1 MNDKSEQIFF
11 VLLRVF
17 VGIAIVGLMVLF
29 ITNLGK
35 KPTDVAFSLIAFVIS
50 VAALVMTTLQSV
62 SILRQVRVTKKA
74 ARLVQ
79 ESSDMIELLVK
90 EDKTMELALR
100 EDLALDKEIIIALEE
115 HGVGDNEEE
124 RKAVA
129 KTIKHRLRR
138 KN

>member
-1 MNDKSEQIFF
+1 MNDKSEQIFY
-11 VLLRVF
+11 VLLRIF

-29 ITNLGK
+29 ITNLDK
-35 KPTDVAFSLIAFVIS
+35 RPTDIAFSLIAFIIS

-62 SILRQVRVTKKA
+62 SILRQVKVTKKA

-79 ESSDMIELLVK
+79 ESSEMIELLIK
-90 EDKTMELALR
+90 EDKTMERALR

-115 HGVGDNEEE
+115 HGVGDNEDE

-129 KTIKHRLRR
+129 KTIKRRLRN
-138 KN
+138 KS

>member
-29 ITNLGK
+29 LTNLGK
-35 KPTDVAFSLIAFVIS
+35 RPSDIAFSLIAFFIS

-62 SILRQVRVTKKA
+62 SILRQVKVTKRA
-74 ARLVQ
+74 AKLVQ
-79 ESSDMIELLVK
+79 ESSDMIELLVR
-90 EDKTMELALR
+90 EDKTMERALR
-100 EDLALDKEIIIALEE
+100 EDLALDKKIIVALEE
-115 HGVGDNEEE
+115 HGIGDNEEE

-129 KTIKHRLRR
+129 KTIKKRLRN
-138 KN
+138 K

>member
-1 MNDKSEQIFF
+1 MNEKSEWVFF

-17 VGIAIVGLMVLF
+17 VGVAIVGLMILF
-29 ITNLGK
+29 LTNLGK
-35 KPTDVAFSLIAFVIS
+35 RPSDIAFSLIAFAIS

-79 ESSDMIELLVK
+79 ESSDMIELLIK
-90 EDKTMELALR
+90 EDKTMERALR
-100 EDLALDKEIIIALEE
+100 EDLAMDKEIVTALEE
-115 HGVGDNEEE
+115 HGVGKDEDE

-129 KTIKHRLRR
+129 KTIKHRLRH
-138 KN
+138 NN

>member
-90 EDKTMELALR
+90 EDKTMERALR

>member
-11 VLLRVF
+11 VLLRIF

-35 KPTDVAFSLIAFVIS
+35 RPTDIAFSLIAFIIS

-62 SILRQVRVTKKA
+62 SILRQVKVTKKA
-74 ARLVQ
+74 AKLVQ
-79 ESSDMIELLVK
+79 ESSDMIELLIK

-115 HGVGDNEEE
+115 HGIGDDEDE

-138 KN
+138 KQ

>member
-35 KPTDVAFSLIAFVIS
+35 RPSDIAFSLIAFIIS

-62 SILRQVRVTKKA
+62 SILRQVKVTKKA
-74 ARLVQ
+74 AKLVQ
-79 ESSDMIELLVK
+79 QSSDMIELLIK
-90 EDKTMELALR
+90 EDKTMESALR
-100 EDLALDKEIIIALEE
+100 EDLVLDKEIITALEE
-115 HGVGDNEEE
+115 HGIGDSEDE

-138 KN
+138 KR

>member
-11 VLLRVF
+11 VLLRIF

-29 ITNLGK
+29 LTNLGK
-35 KPTDVAFSLIAFVIS
+35 QPSDIAFSLIAFIIS

-74 ARLVQ
+74 AKLVQ
-79 ESSDMIELLVK
+79 ESSDMVQLLIK
-90 EDKTMELALR
+90 EDKTMERALR
-100 EDLALDKEIIIALEE
+100 EDLALDREIVVALEE
-115 HGVGDNEEE
+115 HGIGNNEEE